1 MSYKRLL
8 ETTDVRNGRRLD
20 LEPSG
25 QTSTQLRGFTP
36 IVGLE
41 PTTLGL
47 TVPRS
52 TS

>member
-1 MSYKRLL
+1 MAGGS
-8 ETTDVRNGRRLD
+8 E
-20 LEPSG
+20 
-25 QTSTQLRGFTP
+25 STQWPRTHSENAGNRATEVDFTP

>member
-1 MSYKRLL
+1 MTRVFDDISDVDLD
-8 ETTDVRNGRRLD
+8 TTKKGANRDAMIGLA
-20 LEPSG
+20 
-25 QTSTQLRGFTP
+25 P